1 MVGSSQEEAVALAA
15 GRVGILAALVVL
27 AIALA
32 FMPSVLA
39 LSFLTTGSL
48 AGPEPHADW
57 LGQILQSLNVLR
69 IGAGAGLLLTLSL
82 LWGER

>member
-1 MVGSSQEEAVALAA
+1 MLGSRQEEDVVLAG

-39 LSFLTTGSL
+39 LSFLITGSL

-69 IGAGAGLLLTLSL
+69 IGAGLLLTLPL
-82 LWGER
+82 LGGER